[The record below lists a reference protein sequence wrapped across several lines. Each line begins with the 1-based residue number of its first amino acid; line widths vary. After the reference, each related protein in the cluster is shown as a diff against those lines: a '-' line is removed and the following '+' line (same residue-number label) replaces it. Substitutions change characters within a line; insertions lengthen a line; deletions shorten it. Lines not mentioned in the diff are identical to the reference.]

1 MTRNLLLDLDGTL
14 VDSAPDIASA
24 VNHVLAKN
32 GLAPLSTDHVA
43 SMIGNGTRALLTRA
57 CAARGRSELI
67 AGLQEDFVQ
76 EYHAHVS
83 DRSTLYP
90 SVVSTLERLRAEN
103 WRFAICTNKP
113 ESLARRLLASLKLED
128 MFTAV
133 VGGDSVPAHKP
144 DPRHVLATLAACS
157 GDTQSAIMVGDHAND
172 VVAAKTAGIPCVF
185 AAWGY
190 GRRSMAKG
198 ATATAESFD
207 ELPDIVAGIL
217 SHAVDLQSLNQLPEP
232 GLDPA

>member
-1 MTRNLLLDLDGTL
+1 MNRNLLLDLDGTL

-24 VNHVLAKN
+24 VNRVLAKH
-32 GLAPLSTDHVA
+32 GLAPIPLDQMV

-67 AGLQEDFVQ
+67 AGLQEDFLQ

-83 DRSTLYP
+83 ERSTLYP

-113 ESLARRLLASLKLED
+113 ESLARRLLASMGLED

-133 VGGDSVPAHKP
+133 VGGDSVSAHKP
-144 DPRHVLATLAACS
+144 DPRHVLVTLAACS

-172 VVAAKTAGIPCVF
+172 VVAANAAGIPCIF

-190 GRRSMAKG
+190 GQRCMAKG
-198 ATATAESFD
+198 ATATADSFD
-207 ELPDIVAGIL
+207 ALPEIVARIL
-217 SHAVDLQSLNQLPEP
+217 PHAVDRQSLDRLPEP

>member
-24 VNHVLAKN
+24 LNRALAKH
-32 GLAPLSTDHVA
+32 GLAPIPPDQVV
-43 SMIGNGTRALLTRA
+43 SMIGNGTPALLTRA

-67 AGLQEDFVQ
+67 AGLQEDFLQ

-83 DRSTLYP
+83 ERSTLYP
-90 SVVSTLERLRAEN
+90 SVVSTLERLHAEN
-103 WRFAICTNKP
+103 WRFAVCTNKP
-113 ESLARRLLASLKLED
+113 ESLARRLLASMGLED
-128 MFTAV
+128 MFAAV

-144 DPRHVLATLAACS
+144 DPRHVLATLAACG
-157 GDTQSAIMVGDHAND
+157 GDTQSTIMVGDHAND
-172 VVAAKTAGIPCVF
+172 VAAANAAGIPCIF

-190 GRRSMAKG
+190 GQHCMAKG
-198 ATATAESFD
+198 ATATAERFD
-207 ELPDIVAGIL
+207 ALPKIVVSIL
-217 SHAVDLQSLNQLPEP
+217 PHAVDPQSPDRLPEP